1 MKETGRKTG
10 SLVTRTYLYQ
20 LGTGEVQLVGTM
32 QMSKKTHTMPVTHK
46 GHYPLL
52 YPSS

>member
-1 MKETGRKTG
+1 MKETGRKTE
-10 SLVTRTYLYQ
+10 SLAPKTHLYQ
-20 LGTGEVQLVGTM
+20 LGNGEVQLAGTM
-32 QMSKKTHTMPVTHK
+32 QMSKKTHTMRVTHK